1 MRDSATPNRSN
12 LICRFCDFCD
22 RFCDSQN
29 LSHYFIILARSENI
43 SKFQILLRI
52 F

>member
-1 MRDSATPNRSN
+1 MSSLQDFAKQNRGN

-29 LSHYFIILARSENI
+29 LSHYFIILARSEI
-43 SKFQILLRI
+43 SQNFK
-52 F
+52 